1 MIVENISVGRL
12 DHLGVI
18 SGIMKEL
25 GISRLIDSRILPDD
39 QEEIT
44 TGEAIEG
51 MILNGL
57 GFSDRPISLTPQFF
71 ENKPLDTLFRE
82 GVRPEYFNRFKLGR
96 SLDKVCAYGCDLL
109 FSELALCVCHQ
120 EGVDQ
125 QFNSLDTTTFSV
137 SGEYIPDTDEQAILI
152 THGYS
157 KDHRP
162 DLKQAVLEIM
172 VSQDGGVP
180 LACKSFD
187 GNRSDNEVFKA
198 RTKALIEQ
206 FKTSESPRYLIADSK
221 LYTQENA
228 SNLACLPFVTRIPET
243 LKVVGQVIDQAWDLD
258 GWQMLDEA
266 NEYQRL
272 DLGHYGIDQRWLVV
286 YSKAK
291 EQRAQKTITKA
302 TDKEYEKVKKQ
313 LFHLQAQRFESEQA
327 AQKALHNIVK
337 KLTYHQVNRSKL
349 TQYVQYA
356 KKGRPT
362 KDTPIKAI
370 RRQIQTSVVPDP
382 DKIKV
387 RQQRKACFVIGTSI
401 PDKELTDKEVFAGYK
416 GQSAVERGFRFL
428 KEPVFF
434 VSSLFVKKPSRIQG
448 LLMVMTLALLV
459 YSVAQRR
466 MRNRL
471 ETQGETLPNQIGQP
485 TATSTL
491 RWVFQLLDGIHRVT
505 VYAHG
510 QIKTFIDS
518 LTDLRKKI
526 LQLFGQTVCQ
536 IYQISSA

>member
-1 MIVENISVGRL
+1 MENINVKRL

-25 GISRLIDSRILPDD
+25 GISRLIDSRIPAEDL
-39 QEEIT
+39 EEIT

-57 GFSDRPISLTPQFF
+57 GFSDRPLSLTPQFF
-71 ENKPLDTLFRE
+71 ENKPLDVLFRE
-82 GVRPEYFNRFKLGR
+82 GVRPEFFNRFKLGR
-96 SLDKVCAYGCDLL
+96 SLDKVNGYGCDLL
-109 FSELALCVCHQ
+109 FSELALSVCHQ
-120 EGVDQ
+120 EGVNQ
-125 QFNSLDTTTFSV
+125 QFNSLDTTTFSL
-137 SGEYIPDTDEQAILI
+137 SGAYVPDPEEQAILI
-152 THGYS
+152 THGHS

-162 DLKQAVLEIM
+162 DLKQAVLETL

-180 LACKSFD
+180 LACKSWD
-187 GNRSDNEVFKA
+187 GNSSDNAIFKA
-198 RTKALIEQ
+198 RSKALIEQ
-206 FKTSESPRYLIADSK
+206 FKTSDSPRYVIADSK
-221 LYTQENA
+221 LYTQKNA

-243 LKVVGQVIDQAWDLD
+243 LKVVGQVIDQAFDLD
-258 GWQMLDEA
+258 AWQMLDEA

-286 YSKAK
+286 YSKEA
-291 EQRAQKTITKA
+291 EQRAQKAIAKA
-302 TDKEYEKVKKQ
+302 TDKEQEKVKKQ

-327 AQKALHNIVK
+327 AEKALHKIGK
-337 KLTYHQVNRSKL
+337 KLTYHQVDRTKL

-362 KDTPIKAI
+362 QETPIKAI
-370 RRQIQTSVVPDP
+370 RWQIQASVMPDP

-387 RQQRKACFVIGTSI
+387 RQQRKACFVIGSSI
-401 PDKELTDKEVFAGYK
+401 PDTELTDAQILAGYK

-466 MRNRL
+466 MRNL
-471 ETQGETLPNQIGQP
+471 LASQEETLPNQIGLP
-485 TATSTL
+485 TKTPTL
-491 RWVFQLLDGIHRVT
+491 RWVFQLLDGINRMT
-505 VYAHG
+505 LYAHG
-510 QIKTFIDS
+510 QIKTVIDE

-526 LQLFGQTVCQ
+526 LRLFGQTVCQ